1 LADSA
6 TAREIAAARGAAV
19 RDRVAWVEREAVYR
33 RSEAGGPQQMESRG
47 LLAVSFT
54 RRDSRA
60 GDHDLHTHVA
70 ISHEVHAAEGP

>member
-1 LADSA
+1 
-6 TAREIAAARGAAV
+6 
-19 RDRVAWVEREAVYR
+19 
-33 RSEAGGPQQMESRG
+33 